1 MSLFTDEGALRSF
14 CARILGW
21 SIERAGAVEHAIRSI
36 EFAVVH
42 RVALVLLG
50 ETILVSL
57 AHALHH
63 RVFGAGQPFVLC
75 NPRLGNMPA
84 SSRSPA
90 NYESAVEA
98 VGAAAGGSLCVHR
111 RRLPRDFPAAVVM
124 IRQPDTRVQLV
135 ICGGRHDK
143 YEALLE
149 ALAPIQV
156 PSLQER
162 AAELP
167 RIVEEYAMD
176 AAAALSSTAPIT
188 SNDRDWICRC
198 CASSLHEIETATLR
212 VVALHETGNTVHA
225 AKLLGIP
232 HGSLEEWLQRR
243 RARRASAPRRR
254 ASEPSS
260 PRPRP
265 SETRRHLSRRPSR

>member
-21 SIERAGAVEHAIRSI
+21 SIERVGAVEHALRSI
-36 EFAVVH
+36 EFAAAH
-42 RVALVLLG
+42 RAALMLLG
-50 ETILVSL
+50 ETNLVSI
-57 AHALHH
+57 AHALH
-63 RVFGAGQPFVLC
+63 RRMFGAGQPFVVC

-98 VGAAAGGSLCVHR
+98 IGAAATGSLCVHR
-111 RRLPRDFPAAVVM
+111 RRLPRDFSAAVAM

-135 ICGGRHDK
+135 ICRGRHDK
-143 YEALLE
+143 HEALLE
-149 ALAPIQV
+149 AMAPIQV

-162 AAELP
+162 AGELP
-167 RIVEEYAMD
+167 RIVEEYATD
-176 AAAALSSTAPIT
+176 AAAVLSSTAPFT
-188 SNDRDWICRC
+188 SSDRDWICRC
-198 CASSLHEIETATLR
+198 CASSLHAIETATLR
-212 VVALHETGNTVHA
+212 VVALHEAGNTVRA

-232 HGSLEEWLQRR
+232 HGSLEEWLQRHR
-243 RARRASAPRRR
+243 PRRASVPRRR
-254 ASEPSS
+254 ASAPSS

-265 SETRRHLSRRPSR
+265 NAIRRPSQ

>member
-21 SIERAGAVEHAIRSI
+21 SIERVGAVEHALRSI
-36 EFAVVH
+36 EFAAAH
-42 RVALVLLG
+42 RAALVLLG
-50 ETILVSL
+50 ETNLVSI
-57 AHALHH
+57 AHALH
-63 RVFGAGQPFVLC
+63 RRMFGAGQPFVVC

-98 VGAAAGGSLCVHR
+98 IGAAATGSLCVHR
-111 RRLPRDFPAAVVM
+111 RRLPQDFSAAVVM

-135 ICGGRHDK
+135 ICRGRHDN

-149 ALAPIQV
+149 AMAPIQV

-176 AAAALSSTAPIT
+176 AAATLSSTAPIT

-198 CASSLHEIETATLR
+198 CASSLHEIETTTLR
-212 VVALHETGNTVHA
+212 VVALRETGNVVGA
-225 AKLLGIP
+225 ARRLGMS
-232 HGSLEEWLQRR
+232 HTSLGEWLQRR
-243 RARRASAPRRR
+243 RAHRDSAPRRR
-254 ASEPSS
+254 ESKPSS
-260 PRPRP
+260 SRPCP
-265 SETRRHLSRRPSR
+265 NATRGHSIRRPSR

>member
-21 SIERAGAVEHAIRSI
+21 SIERVGAVEHALRSI
-36 EFAVVH
+36 EFAAAH
-42 RVALVLLG
+42 RAALVLLG
-50 ETILVSL
+50 ETNLVSI
-57 AHALHH
+57 AHALH
-63 RVFGAGQPFVLC
+63 RRMFGAGQPFVVC

-90 NYESAVEA
+90 NYESAVKA
-98 VGAAAGGSLCVHR
+98 IGAAAMGSLCVHR
-111 RRLPRDFPAAVVM
+111 RRLPRDFPAAVALIHEPAACVH
-124 IRQPDTRVQLV
+124 LV
-135 ICGGRHDK
+135 ICGDRHDE

-149 ALAPIQV
+149 AMAPIYV

-162 AAELP
+162 TAELP
-167 RIVEEYAMD
+167 RIVEEYAAD
-176 AAAALSSTAPIT
+176 TAVALSSTASFT

-198 CASSLHEIETATLR
+198 CASSLPEIENATLR
-212 VVALHETGNTVHA
+212 MVALHEAGNVVGA
-225 AKLLGIP
+225 ATRLRMSHTSLG
-232 HGSLEEWLQRR
+232 EWLRRR
-243 RARRASAPRRR
+243 RARRASAPRRC

-265 SETRRHLSRRPSR
+265 SETRGHLSRRPSR

>member
-1 MSLFTDEGALRSF
+1 MSLSDEGALRSF

-21 SIERAGAVEHAIRSI
+21 SIERAGVVEHAIRSI
-36 EFAVVH
+36 EFAVAH
-42 RVALVLLG
+42 RVALMLLG
-50 ETILVSL
+50 ETIVMSL
-57 AHALHH
+57 AHALHR
-63 RVFGAGQPFVLC
+63 RVFGAEQPFVLC
-75 NPRLGNMPA
+75 NPHLGNMPA

-111 RRLPRDFPAAVVM
+111 RRLPRDFPAAVAL
-124 IRQPDTRVQLV
+124 IREPNIRVQLV

-143 YEALLE
+143 YEPFLE
-149 ALAPIQV
+149 ALAPILV
-156 PSLQER
+156 PSLRER

-167 RIVEEYAMD
+167 RIVEEYAAD
-176 AAAALSSTAPIT
+176 AAVALSSTAPFT

-212 VVALHETGNTVHA
+212 VVALREAGNTVRA

-243 RARRASAPRRR
+243 RARGASVPRRR

-265 SETRRHLSRRPSR
+265 SVTRGHLSRRPSR

>member
-1 MSLFTDEGALRSF
+1 MSLSVEGALRSF

-36 EFAVVH
+36 EFAVAH
-42 RVALVLLG
+42 RVALMLLG

-75 NPRLGNMPA
+75 NRRLGNMPA

-149 ALAPIQV
+149 AMAPIQV
-156 PSLQER
+156 TSFRRQARTRSGCSSSSPPSGGGLSRPGWKSQSKTSR
-162 AAELP
+162 AL
-167 RIVEEYAMD
+167 R
-176 AAAALSSTAPIT
+176 STRPLVSI
-188 SNDRDWICRC
+188 RRPMRC
-198 CASSLHEIETATLR
+198 SSLCA
-212 VVALHETGNTVHA
+212 
-225 AKLLGIP
+225 
-232 HGSLEEWLQRR
+232 
-243 RARRASAPRRR
+243 ASAPRGCSSR
-254 ASEPSS
+254 AVAPGRSRVAQTRCASS
-260 PRPRP
+260 W
-265 SETRRHLSRRPSR
+265 SSVCTAASSRSD